1 MLIFQFIYL
10 FFFSKLFFLA
20 EAEPG
25 GLAYLKR
32 NGRFIYYLVTK
43 PRYYKKPTMNS
54 LKHSILEMKQHCVQ
68 NGVKY
73 LAMPQIGCGLDKLK
87 WNEVRSMLCSIFRH
101 TDIQIVVYSL

>member
-1 MLIFQFIYL
+1 MLIFQFIYY
-10 FFFSKLFFLA
+10 FFFKAFFLA
-20 EAEPG
+20 GVEPG

-73 LAMPQIGCGLDKLK
+73 LAMPQAAG
-87 WNEVRSMLCSIFRH
+87 WTN
-101 TDIQIVVYSL
+101 